1 MEGIEVVK
9 LMIKSASDIALDF
22 AKIKGYLYAIS
33 GKQELPTIV
42 ESQGP
47 QVSNQPYYYSLPK
60 PISES
65 PAGSAF
71 DQQQSLERK
80 VSTQLDLT
88 KMNFQTENN
97 KPAIDVNAIQNAPP
111 NSPEGLLKYMLTKK
125 KAKLSDIS
133 KDLGVPKD
141 VIEKWATVLSEEG
154 LLKISYPFFGEPTI
168 SV

>member
-9 LMIKSASDIALDF
+9 LMIKSASDVALDF

-33 GKQELPTIV
+33 GKQELPAIV

-47 QVSNQPYYYSLPK
+47 QVSNPPYSYSLPK

-65 PAGSAF
+65 STGSAF
-71 DQQQSLERK
+71 YQQSQERK

-88 KMNFQTENN
+88 KMNFQTETN
-97 KPAIDVNAIQNAPP
+97 KPTI
-111 NSPEGLLKYMLTKK
+111 
-125 KAKLSDIS
+125 
-133 KDLGVPKD
+133 DLGVPKD
-141 VIEKWATVLSEEG
+141 IIEKWATVLSEEG